1 MSTTTAIYDKVIPR
15 EVIDNMRTQICM
27 YRSFREMEVIS
38 FKRNKDKSQR
48 VQDAFMRWHRLRTLK
63 SIRKMFLYLNKIKYS
78 IFTYSEMK
86 LWRSISERKRGLTAE
101 LQNILQQK
109 NFTGDSENYTKTC
122 ITTIGKY
129 DNNYG
134 LFLMC
139 AMNRVFCSDL
149 ARLILMYI

>member
-1 MSTTTAIYDKVIPR
+1 MSTTTIYDKVIPR

-109 NFTGDSENYTKTC
+109 NFTGDSEKYTKTC

>member
-1 MSTTTAIYDKVIPR
+1 
-15 EVIDNMRTQICM
+15 MRMQVSE
-27 YRSFREMEVIS
+27 YRTLREMEVIS
-38 FKRNKDKSQR
+38 LKRNKDLSQR
-48 VQDAFMRWHRLRTLK
+48 VQDAFNRWHRLRTLK
-63 SIRKMFLYLNKIKYS
+63 CIRKMFLYLNKIKYS

-86 LWRSISERKRGLTAE
+86 LWRTLSERKRGLTVE

-109 NFTGDSENYTKTC
+109 KFTGDSENYTKTC

>member
-1 MSTTTAIYDKVIPR
+1 
-15 EVIDNMRTQICM
+15 
-27 YRSFREMEVIS
+27 
-38 FKRNKDKSQR
+38 
-48 VQDAFMRWHRLRTLK
+48 
-63 SIRKMFLYLNKIKYS
+63 
-78 IFTYSEMK
+78 MK

-109 NFTGDSENYTKTC
+109 KFTGDSEKYVKTC

-139 AMNRVFCSDL
+139 AMNRVFRNL
-149 ARLILMYI
+149 AHFILMYI

>member
-1 MSTTTAIYDKVIPR
+1 MSTTTTIYDKVIPG
-15 EVIDNMRTQICM
+15 EVIDNMRTQIGE
-27 YRSFREMEVIS
+27 YRTLREMEVIS

-48 VQDAFMRWHRLRTLK
+48 VQDAFMRWHKLRTLK

-78 IFTYSEMK
+78 IFTCSEMK

-109 NFTGDSENYTKTC
+109 KFTGDSEKYVKTC

-139 AMNRVFCSDL
+139 AMNRVFRNL
-149 ARLILMYI
+149 AHFILMYI